1 MKIRLWL
8 GLFLCLFVSVAL
20 AQDPPPLAMLQS
32 TSQQMLNALKQNK
45 ANMKSNPSVIYHIVD
60 RILLPHVD
68 LDTMSRS
75 VVGRTYWNQATPA
88 QLAQFK
94 KLFTHQVV
102 QTYSTALQSYNNE
115 QVKFSPMRAY
125 SPGESRVQV
134 QSTIVRA
141 NGQAIPVN
149 YRLLNV
155 GGSWKVYDFSVEGV
169 SLVQSYQAQFADT
182 LSQGGM
188 TTLLSKMQQR
198 YGNN

>member
-1 MKIRLWL
+1 MKIRLWF
-8 GLFLCLFVSVAL
+8 GFLLCFMVSVAL
-20 AQDPPPLAMLQS
+20 AQEPAPLAMLQN
-32 TSQQMLNALKQNK
+32 TSQQMLDALKQNK
-45 ANMKSNPSVIYHIVD
+45 VSMKSNSRVIYNIVD

-88 QLAQFK
+88 QQAQFK

-102 QTYSTALQSYNNE
+102 QTYSSALQSYNNE
-115 QVKFSPMRAY
+115 QVKFSPIRAY
-125 SPGESRVQV
+125 DPSAGRVQV
-134 QSTIVRA
+134 QSTIIRG
-141 NGQAIPVN
+141 NGQTIPVS

-155 GGSWKVYDFSVEGV
+155 GGTWKVYDFSVEGV
-169 SLVQSYQAQFADT
+169 SLVQSYQAQFADA

-188 TTLLSKMQQR
+188 ANLLTKMQQR